1 MPISKRFLRVYRVFR
16 APIMF
21 FFSLK
26 GLLLYWAAAVVSC
39 VVLDYFFNTTPA
51 PFFNA
56 ILSIVWPTPESLN
69 FWRPFP
75 TVAVI
80 FLVVIPGA
88 ILRLFENLTGLWRYV
103 EDPVEDPLASE

>member
-1 MPISKRFLRVYRVFR
+1 MKAMLLNAYRVFR

-26 GLLLYWAAAVVSC
+26 GLLLYWAAAVASC
-39 VVLDYFFNTTPA
+39 VVLDYFFHTTPA

-56 ILSIVWPTPESLN
+56 ILSVIWPTPESLK
-69 FWRPFP
+69 FWKPFP
-75 TVAVI
+75 DVMLI

-88 ILRLFENLTGLWRYV
+88 ILRLFENFTGLWRYV
-103 EDPVEDPLASE
+103 EDAGEDPTEI